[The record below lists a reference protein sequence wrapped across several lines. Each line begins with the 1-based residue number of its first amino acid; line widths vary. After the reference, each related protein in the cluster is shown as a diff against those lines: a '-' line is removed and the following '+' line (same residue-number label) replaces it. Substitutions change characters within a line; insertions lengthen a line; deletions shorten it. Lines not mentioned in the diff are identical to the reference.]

1 MIFYIKAFFLIIHL
15 LLKKGYEPAWLYHY
29 DLSQRDANGSEIEGY
44 AITGGLKE
52 FARCIVEEIHL
63 TLYFKQY
70 HFGET
75 WYYRNEFY
83 DNYKKQKMLHCKHQ
97 EGIS

>member
-1 MIFYIKAFFLIIHL
+1 MQKIIFYIKTFFLVIHL

-44 AITGGLKE
+44 AVTGGLRE

-63 TLYFKQY
+63 SLYFKQY

-75 WYYRNEFY
+75 WYYRDLFY
-83 DNYKKQKMLHCKHQ
+83 ENYLEEK
-97 EGIS
+97 EE

>member
-1 MIFYIKAFFLIIHL
+1 MQKMIFYFKAFFWVIHL

-29 DLSQRDANGSEIEGY
+29 DLSQRDARGSEIESY
-44 AITGGLKE
+44 AVTGGLEE

-63 TLYFKQY
+63 TLYFKKY

-75 WYYRNEFY
+75 WIYRNEFY
-83 DNYKKQKMLHCKHQ
+83 DNYKEQKMLNRKH
-97 EGIS
+97 